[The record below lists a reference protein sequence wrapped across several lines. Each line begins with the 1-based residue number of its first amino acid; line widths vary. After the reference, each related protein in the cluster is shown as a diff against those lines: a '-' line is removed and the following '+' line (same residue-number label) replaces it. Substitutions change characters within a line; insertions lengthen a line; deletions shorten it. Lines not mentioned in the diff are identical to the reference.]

1 MKKVLFLLLTLSLMT
16 SCVGVKNT
24 INRASVSEGE
34 TFVKYGVESFPEG
47 VEVTKGAECMMTPKE
62 IKRHYAEVD
71 RANELQRQERLD
83 SIKKADEELMN
94 YIMKGFKLYKDS
106 VRASQDTAR

>member
-1 MKKVLFLLLTLSLMT
+1 MKKTLFLLLTLSLMT

-34 TFVKYGVESFPEG
+34 TFVKYGVESFPDS
-47 VEVTKGAECMMTPKE
+47 VEVYKGTECMMTPKE

-83 SIKKADEELMN
+83 SIKKADEELLN
-94 YIMKGFKLYKDS
+94 YIRKVTQAY
-106 VRASQDTAR
+106 QDTAS

>member
-1 MKKVLFLLLTLSLMT
+1 MKKILFLTVTIILAT
-16 SCVGVKNT
+16 SCVGIKNN

-34 TFVKYGVESFPEG
+34 AFVKYGVEGFPEG
-47 VEVTKGAECMMTPKE
+47 VEVYKGSECMMTPDE
-62 IKRHYAEVD
+62 IKRHYEEVD
-71 RANELQRQERLD
+71 RANEIQRQERLN
-83 SIKKADEELMN
+83 SAQKADEELMN

>member
-1 MKKVLFLLLTLSLMT
+1 
-16 SCVGVKNT
+16 
-24 INRASVSEGE
+24 
-34 TFVKYGVESFPEG
+34 
-47 VEVTKGAECMMTPKE
+47 MMTPQE
-62 IKRHYAEVD
+62 IKRHYEEVD

-94 YIMKGFKLYKDS
+94 YIRKCREQYQDS

>member
-47 VEVTKGAECMMTPKE
+47 VEVYKGTECMMTPKE

-83 SIKKADEELMN
+83 SIKKADEELLN
-94 YIMKGFKLYKDS
+94 Y
-106 VRASQDTAR
+106 VRKITDAYCDTAR